1 MSFEK
6 LIIEKLGPHHFE
18 EVIKNRKNKNNILIQ
33 IEELLLDEIFT
44 ADKLTED
51 HKNTLEKYT
60 SLIHLTLNSIGLTCL
75 ENFPKLENAQIVSK
89 YLKYFTNLIQIELN
103 GNKLKG
109 DDLEIL
115 LKNCPDL
122 YKIKLEHNLIEN
134 LDNLKCLANYKIKKI
149 NLEGNPLTTK
159 NENYRKELFQ
169 MVPSLESIDG
179 YDKDGN
185 EVESTLYNEEDEEE
199 GDDADYEEGEDDG
212 DYSDD
217 VEDEE
222 GEDNGDDDEDDDE
235 EDDEEKPQ
243 KKSKD

>member
-1 MSFEK
+1 M
-6 LIIEKLGPHHFE
+6 
-18 EVIKNRKNKNNILIQ
+18 
-33 IEELLLDEIFT
+33 
-44 ADKLTED
+44 
-51 HKNTLEKYT
+51 
-60 SLIHLTLNSIGLTCL
+60 
-75 ENFPKLENAQIVSK
+75 
-89 YLKYFTNLIQIELN
+89 
-103 GNKLKG
+103 
-109 DDLEIL
+109 
-115 LKNCPDL
+115 
-122 YKIKLEHNLIEN
+122 
-134 LDNLKCLANYKIKKI
+134 ANYKIKKI
-149 NLEGNPLTTK
+149 NLEGNPLTKK

-222 GEDNGDDDEDDDE
+222 GEDNGDDDEDDE

>member
-18 EVIKNRKNKNNILIQ
+18 EVTKNRKNKNNILIQ

-75 ENFPKLENAQIVSK
+75 ENFPKLENLQIVSK
-89 YLKYFTNLIQIELN
+89 YLKYFNNLIQIELN

>member
-1 MSFEK
+1 M
-6 LIIEKLGPHHFE
+6 
-18 EVIKNRKNKNNILIQ
+18 
-33 IEELLLDEIFT
+33 
-44 ADKLTED
+44 
-51 HKNTLEKYT
+51 
-60 SLIHLTLNSIGLTCL
+60 
-75 ENFPKLENAQIVSK
+75 
-89 YLKYFTNLIQIELN
+89 
-103 GNKLKG
+103 
-109 DDLEIL
+109 EIL

-149 NLEGNPLTTK
+149 NLEGNPLTKK